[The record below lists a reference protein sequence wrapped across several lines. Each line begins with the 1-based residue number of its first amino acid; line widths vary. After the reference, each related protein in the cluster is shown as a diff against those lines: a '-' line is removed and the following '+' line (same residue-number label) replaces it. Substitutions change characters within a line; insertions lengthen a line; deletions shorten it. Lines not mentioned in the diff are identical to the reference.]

1 MDSFIP
7 LKKTIQESCNKI
19 ESYITSQN
27 LSDNDLFEVVS
38 KSIEILL
45 DQMRSSGYKMYID
58 EFLGVIAKKYS
69 EECFDIAKNSVES
82 FKQSNIK
89 IEDITKL
96 HTFEIDNILNT
107 GENSIDIN
115 RFKQSFNYFQYNI
128 LNELENANKT
138 IQSLEKEIEELQKQ
152 SNIDP
157 MTKLYNRKAL
167 KFDLEEIHRISQDK
181 QLDISIMMIDVD
193 DFKKINDEY
202 GHLAGDKVLILLSKL
217 IKSAIRETD
226 KAYRY
231 GGEELLI
238 IFNRAKLDD
247 AKIVAERILNT
258 VRSNKII
265 YKGNV
270 IKMTLSIGMTAHKS
284 GDTPESLIERADSA
298 VYEAKNSGKDRLVI
312 K

>member
-27 LSDNDLFEVVS
+27 LSDNDPFEVVS

-115 RFKQSFNYFQYNI
+115 RFKQSFNYFQHNI

-193 DFKKINDEY
+193 DFKKINDKY

-231 GGEELLI
+231 GGEELLV
-238 IFNRAKLDD
+238 IFNRTKLDD

>member
-1 MDSFIP
+1 MDSFTP
-7 LKKTIQESCNKI
+7 LKKAIQESYNKI

-89 IEDITKL
+89 IKDITKL

-115 RFKQSFNYFQYNI
+115 HLKQSFNYFQYNI
-128 LNELENANKT
+128 LNELENANKI

-217 IKSAIRETD
+217 IKSAIKETD

-258 VRSNKII
+258 VRSSKII
-265 YKGNV
+265 YKGNI